1 MSGAPRTSWADPAKR
16 ARLAELWADPT
27 LSGRQ
32 IGDIMG
38 LTKNTVL
45 AAADHIGLPRRSLI
59 RPVKRSAKPVRPP
72 RPRPIP
78 AAPQAVEAPK
88 PIEKPVTTARTPR
101 IATEPDAGEPL
112 RVALP
117 PHPYCAVGPRDCR
130 WPSGDPRRPD
140 FSFCRQPVT
149 IAGRSYCDAHHAKA
163 YERRSRQ
170 NKE

>member
-1 MSGAPRTSWADPAKR
+1 MRGAPRTAWADPAKR

-59 RPVKRSAKPVRPP
+59 RPVKRSAKPV
-72 RPRPIP
+72 
-78 AAPQAVEAPK
+78 APK

-101 IATEPDAGEPL
+101 IATEPDAGEPMP
-112 RVALP
+112 VARP
-117 PHPYCAVGPRDCR
+117 PHPYLAVGPRDCR

-149 IAGRSYCDAHHAKA
+149 TAGRSYCDAHHAKA